1 MGDLYLSLYDG
12 CQLDDVLFALAGLSE
27 CKELLIESKHAEGVK
42 YLSSRRLIV
51 LQTVKQQRLDR
62 LELLLKNGAV
72 TKAARKDGWTA
83 LHEAVQK
90 QHREAMDMLL
100 SYGANPNI
108 ELPHS
113 GVTPLYIA
121 IKAVDFPAID
131 ALLAAGADV
140 YHAINEH
147 GNMIAGPG
155 ARAFELAVSLNN
167 LPMMKRF
174 SRAMKESGRG
184 YGAPKRW
191 DTIKHCITTGNVEFL
206 KAVLDAGA
214 NVNVMDD
221 GGYQPIHWAVKSGNA
236 QIVKCLIAAGAM
248 LNARTYHNQYP
259 EDFLD
264 DLDEISADEVK
275 KALSSSGQKIGQRPL
290 NMPYNNMPLK
300 AVQRPQNMN
309 NIARKKS
316 VPMIMRGGSSVR
328 TGTGKKAG
336 AAMVEFANLARQGR
350 AAGRR

>member
-1 MGDLYLSLYDG
+1 M
-12 CQLDDVLFALAGLSE
+12 
-27 CKELLIESKHAEGVK
+27 
-42 YLSSRRLIV
+42 
-51 LQTVKQQRLDR
+51 
-62 LELLLKNGAV
+62 
-72 TKAARKDGWTA
+72 
-83 LHEAVQK
+83 
-90 QHREAMDMLL
+90 
-100 SYGANPNI
+100 
-108 ELPHS
+108 
-113 GVTPLYIA
+113 
-121 IKAVDFPAID
+121 
-131 ALLAAGADV
+131 
-140 YHAINEH
+140 
-147 GNMIAGPG
+147 
-155 ARAFELAVSLNN
+155 
-167 LPMMKRF
+167 
-174 SRAMKESGRG
+174 
-184 YGAPKRW
+184 
-191 DTIKHCITTGNVEFL
+191 EFL

-290 NMPYNNMPLK
+290 NMPYNNMPYNNMPLK